1 MGEIHATDGDA
12 VVRDMQE
19 LVGELTDDEAALVCT
34 LTPSGLAET
43 AMVEHLFDLV
53 DLLATIR
60 DDDAMA
66 DYVYAIAPGWDG
78 SIETL
83 VLGGRVTTA
92 FNRHELESC
101 GAELTVTGRRPSVR
115 RADAHRVPAPVG

>member
-1 MGEIHATDGDA
+1 MGQFHATDGDA
-12 VVRDMQE
+12 VVLDMRE

-34 LTPSGLAET
+34 LTPPGLPEA
-43 AMVEHLFDLV
+43 AMIEHLFDLV
-53 DLLATIR
+53 ELLATIR

-66 DYVYAIAPGWDG
+66 DYIYAIAPGWDG

-92 FNRHELESC
+92 FNRHELASRAA
-101 GAELTVTGRRPSVR
+101 GLTVTARRASVR
-115 RADAHRVPAPVG
+115 RACAHRVPAKAR

>member
-12 VVRDMQE
+12 AVRDMRE

-34 LTPSGLAET
+34 LTPSGLPET

-60 DDDAMA
+60 ENDAMA

-92 FNRHELESC
+92 LIRHELESC
-101 GAELTVTGRRPSVR
+101 GAELTVTGRRASVG
-115 RADAHRVPAPVG
+115 RADARRVPAPVG